1 MSSDGAEERDA
12 DEIRLY
18 LVLVCFVTAY
28 TRLEMP
34 HSTLRAEQ
42 TPDAARTPEPR
53 ASCTN
58 RCNRSSCAD
67 RESDRASSS
76 LLTQLSTRTCTM
88 RAPPPLRF
96 CPMRSLPRDKRQT
109 GGRVRAQA
117 CDSERRASW
126 RDRGSSAAHRLSR

>member
-58 RCNRSSCAD
+58 RCNRSSCAE
-67 RESDRASSS
+67 RVRSRQLLTPHSS
-76 LLTQLSTRTCTM
+76 LSY
-88 RAPPPLRF
+88 
-96 CPMRSLPRDKRQT
+96 PREPAR
-109 GGRVRAQA
+109 
-117 CDSERRASW
+117 CELHRR
-126 RDRGSSAAHRLSR
+126 